1 MSALR
6 VNSGTRRRATDVRLP
21 TQLGL
26 TDMAHL
32 SDRQNKGYLST
43 APRPIRHRRGAVS
56 AAKAAPAAVDQ
67 NRSFV

>member
-32 SDRQNKGYLST
+32 SDR
-43 APRPIRHRRGAVS
+43 
-56 AAKAAPAAVDQ
+56 
-67 NRSFV
+67 